1 MRARPQLLSGPL
13 SVILGV
19 FISKQ
24 ELLGS
29 ALLTTRGYVLVEVHA
44 DLARLLEAADLE
56 DGLVPLPDDQLLLP
70 RPLDL
75 PV

>member
-1 MRARPQLLSGPL
+1 MWARPQLLGGPL